1 MLKVWKDDEGKNSYA
16 QTTLS
21 IMIQEESLKR
31 RRKRVCGYATLN
43 LRHSM
48 YMLVSAPLE
57 MSTKARL
64 HYSGSNI
71 GNAISEVVLDE
82 FTEAGVWALSFGQKK
97 KAVWPISR
105 PGWWKNERFG
115 G

>member
-1 MLKVWKDDEGKNSYA
+1 MWKDDEGKNSYA

-21 IMIQEESLKR
+21 IMIQEESLKK
-31 RRKRVCGYATLN
+31 RRKRVRGYATLN

-48 YMLVSAPLE
+48 YMLASAPLE
-57 MSTKARL
+57 MPTKARL

-115 G
+115 